1 VVVLAAVL
9 IVTARHGWPPSS
21 RVGFPLA
28 ALLVLAFGAW
38 FYLGRDSF
46 LRGAH
51 YVSAIALFVL
61 IAVVVLIN
69 ALRYR
74 RQGDAG
80 PVAGNPYSIIAA
92 LMALSALVFGLLAW
106 LTEWQHAIL
115 CLEVIQIALFAAF
128 WLIQTKELWEVG
140 LRSMPPPTRG

>member
-1 VVVLAAVL
+1 MV
-9 IVTARHGWPPSS
+9 
-21 RVGFPLA
+21 
-28 ALLVLAFGAW
+28 AFGAW

-46 LRGAH
+46 LTGAH

-80 PVAGNPYSIIAA
+80 RVAGNPYSIIAA
-92 LMALSALVFGLLAW
+92 LMALSAVVFGLLAW
-106 LTEWQHAIL
+106 LTPWQHAIL
-115 CLEVIQIALFAAF
+115 WLEVLQIALFATF
-128 WLIQTKELWEVG
+128 WLIQTRELWDDG
-140 LRSMPPPTRG
+140 LRAMPPAARG